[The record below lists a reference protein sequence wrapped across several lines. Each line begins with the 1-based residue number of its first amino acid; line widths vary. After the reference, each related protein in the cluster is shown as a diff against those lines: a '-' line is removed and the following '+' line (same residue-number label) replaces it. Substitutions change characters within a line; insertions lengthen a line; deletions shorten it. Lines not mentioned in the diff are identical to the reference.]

1 MGGNGRTNH
10 DTAADRDIALL
21 LAEAADGVRI
31 GAVPYRE
38 LVRGG
43 RRRRARR
50 WTLVAAAALVVAGS
64 AGTLALAGGTDG
76 EGRRVAPVAT
86 TPASP
91 DSRQVDKPRSTAV
104 ARGTDH
110 GEDWTVEA
118 LVWGAPR
125 NVPEARAQLKTM
137 RGYALIPAGIHA
149 PSDLVGK
156 GWYYGRL
163 LRDGGLVSTFMNA
176 PVEKGGM
183 PPDGQV
189 EDAATTLA
197 PENPEAAD
205 DSRRLVVGRV
215 APTALEVTCTWDDGT
230 KVKAAPA
237 APGTGLVGDF
247 EDLVRPVDGSRA
259 NWFTCVAPKGED
271 YRSGV
276 AKVTKVAKGS

>member
-1 MGGNGRTNH
+1 MGGNGQAEH
-10 DTAADRDIALL
+10 DGAADRDIAVL
-21 LAEAADGVRI
+21 LAEAADGVRM

-50 WTLVAAAALVVAGS
+50 WTLAAAAALVVAGS
-64 AGTLALAGGTDG
+64 VGTLASAGGTGG
-76 EGRRVAPVAT
+76 EGRRVVPAATAPVT
-86 TPASP
+86 P
-91 DSRQVDKPRSTAV
+91 DSRQVDKARSTAV
-104 ARGTDH
+104 ARGTEH
-110 GEDWTVEA
+110 GEGWTVEA

-125 NVPEARAQLKTM
+125 NVSEARAQLKAM
-137 RGYALIPAGIHA
+137 RGYALVPAGIHA

-163 LRDGGLVSTFMNA
+163 MRDGGLVSTFMNA
-176 PVEKGGM
+176 PVEKGGT

-189 EDAATTLA
+189 ADAATLLD
-197 PENPEAAD
+197 PEAAGS
-205 DSRRLVVGRV
+205 SRRLVVGRV

-271 YRSGV
+271 HRSGA

>member
-1 MGGNGRTNH
+1 MGGNGQAEH
-10 DTAADRDIALL
+10 DGAADRDIAVL

-50 WTLVAAAALVVAGS
+50 WTLAAAAALVVAGS
-64 AGTLALAGGTDG
+64 AGTLASAGGTDG
-76 EGRRVAPVAT
+76 EGRRVVPAATAPVT
-86 TPASP
+86 P
-91 DSRQVDKPRSTAV
+91 DSRQVDKARSTAV
-104 ARGTDH
+104 ARGTEH
-110 GEDWTVEA
+110 GEGWTVEA

-125 NVPEARAQLKTM
+125 NVDEARAQLKMM
-137 RGYALIPAGIHA
+137 RRYALVPAGIHT

-163 LRDGGLVSTFMNA
+163 MRDGGLVSTFMNA
-176 PVEKGGM
+176 PVEKGGT

-189 EDAATTLA
+189 ADAATLLD
-197 PENPEAAD
+197 PEAAGG
-205 DSRRLVVGRV
+205 SRRLVVGRV

-271 YRSGV
+271 HRSGA

>member
-1 MGGNGRTNH
+1 MGGNAETDH
-10 DTAADRDIALL
+10 DTAADGDFALL

-31 GAVPYRE
+31 GAVPYRD

-43 RRRRARR
+43 RRRRTRR
-50 WTLVAAAALVVAGS
+50 WALVAAAALVVAGS
-64 AGTLALAGGTDG
+64 AGTLALAGGAGG
-76 EGRRVAPVAT
+76 EGRRVVPVAT
-86 TPASP
+86 APATP
-91 DSRQVDKPRSTAV
+91 DHRQVDKARSTAV

-125 NVPEARAQLKTM
+125 NASEARAQLATM
-137 RGYALIPAGIHA
+137 KRYGLAPTGVHA

-163 LRDGGLVSTFMNA
+163 MRDGGTVSTFMNA
-176 PVEKGGM
+176 RVEKSGA
-183 PPDGQV
+183 PDDGRV
-189 EDAATTLA
+189 EGAATLLDPDAA
-197 PENPEAAD
+197 D
-205 DSRRLVVGRV
+205 GSRRLVVGRV
-215 APTALEVTCTWDDGT
+215 APSATEVTCTWDDGT

-237 APGTGLVGDF
+237 APGTGLVGGF

-259 NWFTCVAPKGED
+259 NWFTCVAPKGAD

-276 AKVTKVAKGS
+276 AKVTKVAERS

>member
-1 MGGNGRTNH
+1 MGADRETNH
-10 DTAADRDIALL
+10 DMAADRDFALL

-31 GAVPYRE
+31 GAVPYQE

-50 WTLVAAAALVVAGS
+50 WALVAAAALVVAGS
-64 AGTLALAGGTDG
+64 TGTLALAGGTVG
-76 EGRRVAPVAT
+76 EGRRVVPAATAPA
-86 TPASP
+86 AP

-125 NVPEARAQLKTM
+125 NASEARAQLNTM
-137 RGYALIPAGIHA
+137 RAYGLAPTGVHA

-163 LRDGGLVSTFMNA
+163 MRDGGTVATFMNA

-183 PPDGQV
+183 PADGRV
-189 EDAATTLA
+189 ESTSTLLAPDAA
-197 PENPEAAD
+197 D
-205 DSRRLVVGRV
+205 GSRRLVVGRV
-215 APTALEVTCTWDDGT
+215 APSATEVTCTWDDGT
-230 KVKAAPA
+230 KVEAAPA
-237 APGTGLVGDF
+237 APGTGLVGGF

-259 NWFTCVAPKGED
+259 NWFTCVAPKGAD

-276 AKVTKVAKGS
+276 AKVTKVAERS